1 MIASLGSSRMTS
13 PHVYDKAKY
22 HVETVE
28 AHGLPEEHASNHTV
42 LFLRWLIEH
51 DLMSKWFVEEIGGDF
66 EQYRAGK
73 KSIYDL
79 YNDWWDGCLVDDM
92 LSEEGNA
99 FAMEYFDF
107 ENGESLSTRQK
118 TLRKQT
124 KSLQRRER
132 RKCANSCREQMQQ
145 HQSTASPKPHY
156 DVDVC

>member
-1 MIASLGSSRMTS
+1 MIASLGLRELTS

-42 LFLRWLIEH
+42 FFLRWLIEH
-51 DLMSKWFVEEIGGDF
+51 DLMSKWFVEEIGCDF

-73 KSIYDL
+73 KSIHDL
-79 YNDWWDGCLVDDM
+79 YNDWWDCCLVDDM

-107 ENGESLSTRQK
+107 ENGKYLNDYTRLLQG
-118 TLRKQT
+118 TLPSEYHIRYTEENYARMKEVIDQRYIEW
-124 KSLQRRER
+124 KSRR
-132 RKCANSCREQMQQ
+132 
-145 HQSTASPKPHY
+145 PH
-156 DVDVC
+156 